1 MHYCEMMKSFFLAA
15 FVVAA
20 QSLSALSGPAHAGP
34 FEDGVAA
41 VDREDY
47 ESAVEIWTP
56 LAESGDVAAQYNLGI
71 MHYRGKGV
79 PADPAQAAAWF
90 GRASDQGHGRASFNL
105 AFMYDR
111 GQGIAED
118 DARALEL
125 YERAAEAGDVRAKG
139 FLGFKYQN
147 GDGVAQDYVLAYKWL
162 HLAARQDGDQAS
174 LDLRDTVGADHLS
187 SDEIA
192 AARGMAEAWLAEH
205 DK

>member
-1 MHYCEMMKSFFLAA
+1 MMRTLIVAI
-15 FVVAA
+15 FVVTA
-20 QSLSALSGPAHAGP
+20 QSLSAFAGPAYAGS

-47 ESAVEIWTP
+47 EAAVEIWTP
-56 LAESGDVAAQYNLGI
+56 LAEGGDVAAQYNLGV

-79 PADPAQAAAWF
+79 PADPEQAAAWF

-118 DARALEL
+118 DERALEF

-162 HLAARQDGDQAS
+162 DLAARQDGDPAS
-174 LDLRDTVGADHLS
+174 SDLRDTVGADHLS
-187 SDEIA
+187 PDEIA

-205 DK
+205 DR